1 MKIYK
6 KYLIVFWITGLSGSG
21 KSVIGGMIFNDINK
35 HCGKTVLIHGENIR
49 NIYNFRQH
57 EKKINSNL

>member
-1 MKIYK
+1 MMLKLLLKELYK
-6 KYLIVFWITGLSGSG
+6 
-21 KSVIGGMIFNDINK
+21 DINK